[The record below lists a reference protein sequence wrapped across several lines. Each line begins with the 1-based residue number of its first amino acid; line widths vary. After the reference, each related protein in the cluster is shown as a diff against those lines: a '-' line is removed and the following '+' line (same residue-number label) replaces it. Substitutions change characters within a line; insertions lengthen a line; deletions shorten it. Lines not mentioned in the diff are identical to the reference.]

1 MSKNRKLVRA
11 IQNFYQQFSRKSP
24 STVKEQS
31 LWLLR
36 SFIVT
41 KKKPEWVNAGFV
53 LPTVAMVSLVVV
65 LLTIAILFRS
75 FERSKNASNVR
86 VNQAVLNAAMPAIDR
101 AKAKIDKLFTDPTL
115 PRSTPADNSLYN
127 AFTKNLSKYTFGD
140 ETPLEIKYDIDGS
153 NSITNDSDAPLE
165 SREVKNTAWRFPV
178 DTDNNGKYDSFTL
191 YGVYFRSPTR
201 GEDGKFNRPRSPLD
215 ARTPPMDDGSLGGL
229 CAGSTGTSASLI
241 GDSGWYKSGANIKK
255 SFFVYSTTVPITDND
270 ASTKYGDKYEKFKG
284 NKGFSALEYQQDK
297 VRVPIIN
304 NAVVYEDDLEITPGS
319 GLKLNGRIFTNSNLL
334 TGRSNSGS
342 GRGIILYQVSSPDS
356 CFYNAEN
363 SKIIV
368 GGNVGYGR
376 ISGGG
381 TEGGTEVHLYKPSAE
396 GGTEY
401 IEDATRTVNASPGD
415 IAFNSQAYTQRIDQL
430 VEAQFAEDADDDPTE
445 VQVNIASR
453 TAENPG
459 LDQAQVRREELEVY
473 FKKRTRKV
481 PFAEIDFGDDPGTA
495 SLQGTDNILRA
506 QDAWIYPFDPTD
518 NDSFG
523 NYADLEVFLNRMEAT
538 EPNMLKANFKDEE
551 QHLGDRIAVG
561 NNLPALW
568 FDTTVNDFVG
578 GKTPQKILPETEW
591 TTAPDDESKYRYRT
605 TQIQELLSLDGASKR
620 DGFFE
625 IKASEEPKNPLDNV
639 GGMRVVTGAGIYVDG
654 SEYPRADN
662 SFLPDPNLPNPQWD
676 ENFVDPTNTATNKV
690 KVTDLEFNSEAP
702 IIVWPDSMPMTGK
715 DSADVTRKGDLVM
728 RATAVYHY
736 TQSKGTDQAPIAC
749 VSSYHDPTNEE
760 TAQNESGLPEVP
772 DSIGAATGVGV
783 SGSSNNG
790 IVYAAP
796 YSDDTGRGT
805 EITNL
810 DTKLKLQ
817 ARLVFPNGRFVNE
830 PLRKALLNTGTRTMA
845 ENSAIDTAICAIK
858 IEDGT
863 LTRSTSLIPDGAIY
877 EASFLDSREVKAIE
891 TAPNLDGVTPNYTL
905 DIEQRQPL
913 EVRVT
918 VLDLELLRTTTISGG
933 LRQEYLIPNS
943 GIIYATRDDAL
954 EDLSHFS
961 SNIDTRKLLSPTD
974 YKLDST
980 RRPNGIMLINGK
992 HIHRDINFRDEE
1004 KGLILAT
1011 NVPAYIKGDL
1021 NLHAKDGDESQPVE
1035 EFTNKL
1041 EANWSDFYDRD
1052 VLDTNFACRKNDPRL
1067 PACTEGDSWRPAT
1080 VVADAVTVL
1089 SSNYRFGFR
1098 QEGDYDLRNN
1108 AGNIFV
1114 PNYDFDDNGSTSDSL
1129 DETTLEIDLN
1139 GDGDIT
1145 DTNVSEST
1153 QISVSA
1159 VRRKLGFFDNNYLTS
1174 APWFTET
1181 GGDANKGYP
1190 KDFDTSTPGSGEPAI
1205 QGSSYVN
1212 NFITPIQRR
1221 VKFGEYVMEMC
1232 RKERV
1237 ETCEPNDWVVQGAT
1251 TKAIEIPIGTDVDD
1265 LDSGTTAKV
1274 ATNQEDR
1281 HYPRRVA
1288 FLRDPSN
1295 NKLILDSNGAPVP
1308 IGIDTDDEV
1317 QYFPYSDLQ
1326 LPFNT
1331 TTNKFDPAQSA
1342 QTFDAFDDGDEDKRP
1357 TEQDNALW
1365 FQTSDDSSFS
1375 NAEHTEDNYG
1385 KAKPLFILNDLTIDS
1400 TFTASTGN
1408 YQQGGL
1414 EQPIL
1419 VPVLQIHMPA
1429 DEWTR
1434 NDHEPNNSHTQ
1445 LPNNRG
1451 IAIEKNW
1458 IQRATDTTTN
1468 VVIAQGDTPPRKTE
1482 SNGGLENFVRYLET
1496 WRIAQSSTDYSK
1508 FNHNLSG
1515 SLIQYKRSAY
1525 ATAPWQMIQ
1534 EDASDVA
1541 QNSSI
1546 FDYRPYYRTDSTP
1559 GDGTQ
1564 NGEGM
1569 SPFYTPPER
1578 QWGFDVALL
1587 SQIPDLFAQTFTSP
1601 TASKPNEFFREVSR
1615 DDKWVKT
1622 LLCAKTVS
1630 IDADGT
1636 ISSTGV
1642 NAISEDQRPSGDFCP
1657 T

>member
-11 IQNFYQQFSRKSP
+11 IKNFYQRFQPKSP

-41 KKKPEWVNAGFV
+41 KKRPDWVNAGFV

-86 VNQAVLNAAMPAIDR
+86 VNQAVLNAATPAIDR

-140 ETPLEIKYDIDGS
+140 ETPLEVKYDIDEDG
-153 NSITNDSDAPLE
+153 SITNDNDTQLE
-165 SREVKNTAWRFPV
+165 NREVSNTAWRFPV

-191 YGVYFRSPTR
+191 YGVYYRSPTR
-201 GEDGKFNRPRSPLD
+201 GTGNTFNRPRNPLD
-215 ARTPPMDDGSLGGL
+215 ARTPPMQNGSLGG
-229 CAGSTGTSASLI
+229 CAGAKGTSASLI
-241 GDSGWYKSGANIKK
+241 GNSGWYKSGANIKK
-255 SFFVYSTTVPITDND
+255 SFFVYAATVPITDND
-270 ASTKYGDKYEKFKG
+270 ASTKYSDKYETYKG

-334 TGRSNSGS
+334 TGRSNSDS
-342 GRGIILYQVSSPDS
+342 GRDIILYQVSSPKS
-356 CFYNAEN
+356 CFYDAEN

-396 GGTEY
+396 GGTRY
-401 IEDATRTVNASPGD
+401 INDSTRTVNTSAGN

-430 VEAQFAEDADDDPTE
+430 VEAQIGEDATNDPTE
-445 VQVNIASR
+445 VRVNINSR
-453 TAENPG
+453 TTENPG
-459 LDQAQVRREELEVY
+459 LDEAQVRREELEVY

-481 PFAEIDFGDDPGTA
+481 PFAEIDFGVDPGT
-495 SLQGTDNILRA
+495 STLQAPGTDALRA
-506 QDAWIYPFDPTD
+506 KDEWIYPFDPTD
-518 NDSFG
+518 NDSEED
-523 NYADLEVFLNRMEAT
+523 YANLEVFLDRLEAT

-551 QHLGDRIAVG
+551 QDLGDRIAVG

-591 TTAPDDESKYRYRT
+591 TTAPDGEPNIRYRT

-625 IKASEEPKNPLDNV
+625 IKASEEPQNPLDNV
-639 GGMRVVTGAGIYVDG
+639 GGMRIVTGAGIYVDG
-654 SEYPRADN
+654 SEYLRADN
-662 SFLPDPNLPNPQWD
+662 SFLPDPEWNT
-676 ENFVDPTNTATNKV
+676 NFVDPTNTATNKV
-690 KVTDLEFNSEAP
+690 RVTDLKFNSQDP

-715 DSADVTRKGDLVM
+715 NDADDTDTRKGDLVM

-736 TQSKGTDQAPIAC
+736 TQSSGTDQAPIAC

-760 TAQNESGLPEVP
+760 TAQNETGLTEVP
-772 DSIGAATGVGV
+772 DSIGAKAGV

-796 YSDDTGRGT
+796 YTDDAGRGSAMT
-805 EITNL
+805 SL
-810 DTKLKLQ
+810 DTKLQLQ

-830 PLRKALLNTGTRTMA
+830 PLRKALLNTGTRSMA

-858 IEDGT
+858 IKNAGVS
-863 LTRSTSLIPDGAIY
+863 RSTSLIPDGAIY

-891 TAPNLDGVTPNYTL
+891 TAANLVDVTPDYTL

-918 VLDLELLRTTTISGG
+918 VLDLELLRTKTITGG

-943 GIIYATRDDAL
+943 GIIYATRDDSL

-961 SNIDTRKLLSPTD
+961 DNIEKRKLLSPTD

-992 HIHRDINFRDEE
+992 HIHRDLSFRDEE

-1021 NLHAKDGDESQPVE
+1021 NLHAKDGDESEPVE
-1035 EFTNKL
+1035 EFVEADKL
-1041 EANWSDFYDRD
+1041 EANWGNFYDRAT
-1052 VLDTNFACRKNDPRL
+1052 LDKDFACRKNDPRL
-1067 PACTEGDSWRPAT
+1067 PDCTLGDSWRPAT

-1108 AGNIFV
+1108 AGNV
-1114 PNYDFDDNGSTSDSL
+1114 PIDNDFG
-1129 DETTLEIDLN
+1129 ETT
-1139 GDGDIT
+1139 
-1145 DTNVSEST
+1145 
-1153 QISVSA
+1153 ISQ
-1159 VRRKLGFFDNNYLTS
+1159 VRKKLGFFDNNYLTS
-1174 APWFTET
+1174 AFWFTQPV
-1181 GGDANKGYP
+1181 DDDDNANKGYP
-1190 KDFDTSTPGSGEPAI
+1190 KQD
-1205 QGSSYVN
+1205 SSYVN
-1212 NFITPIQRR
+1212 NFVTPIQRR

-1237 ETCEPNDWVVQGAT
+1237 ETCEPGDWVVKGDGR
-1251 TKAIEIPIGTDVDD
+1251 KAIEIAVETPVDK
-1265 LDSGTTAKV
+1265 LDSGTTAKL
-1274 ATNQEDR
+1274 AKEEYQ

-1288 FLRDPSN
+1288 FLRDPDN

-1308 IGIDTDDEV
+1308 IGIDTNDKV
-1317 QYFPYSDLQ
+1317 QYYPYAELK
-1326 LPFNT
+1326 LPFT
-1331 TTNKFDPAQSA
+1331 ANKFDSA
-1342 QTFDAFDDGDEDKRP
+1342 STSTPKTFSAFSSSNLPRY
-1357 TEQDNALW
+1357 QDNALW
-1365 FQTSDDSSFS
+1365 FQTTGDTSFS
-1375 NAEHTEDNYG
+1375 NSKRTIKNYG
-1385 KAKPLFILNDLTIDS
+1385 KAKPLFFLNNLTTNG
-1400 TFTASTGN
+1400 TFTPPIGN
-1408 YQQGGL
+1408 YKQGDL

-1419 VPVLQIHMPA
+1419 VPMLQIHMPA
-1429 DEWTR
+1429 DNWTKSSHDPGDSKTSLPGN
-1434 NDHEPNNSHTQ
+1434 ND
-1445 LPNNRG
+1445 RG
-1451 IAIEKNW
+1451 IAIEKSW
-1458 IQRATDTTTN
+1458 LPRATDTTTN
-1468 VVIAQGDTPPRKTE
+1468 LVIAQGDTPARKTE

-1496 WRIAQSSTDYSK
+1496 WRKLSDPTKYDK
-1508 FNHNLSG
+1508 FNHSLSG

-1534 EDASDVA
+1534 EDGSNAK
-1541 QNSSI
+1541 NGSI
-1546 FDYRPYYRTDSTP
+1546 FNFRPYYRTDITTRQ
-1559 GDGTQ
+1559 GNDK
-1564 NGEGM
+1564 EGM

-1601 TASKPNEFFREVSR
+1601 TAGKPNEFFREVSR

-1622 LLCAKTVS
+1622 LLCAKTIA
-1630 IDADGT
+1630 IDNSGT
-1636 ISSTGV
+1636 ISSTNE
-1642 NAISEDQRPSGDFCP
+1642 NAISEDQRPSGGFCP